1 MKSTAAKTDQNN
13 NIDKFFKNQDENEI
27 NNDDLGSEKPKSAR
41 GTIGIDIQEHEL
53 DNIKNL
59 AKKRS
64 DTEEMMEGLGCK
76 ASGESSKNSKRSN
89 MN

>member
-1 MKSTAAKTDQNN
+1 MKSTAAKTDQNDD
-13 NIDKFFKNQDENEI
+13 IDKFFKNQEDNEI
-27 NNDDLGSEKPKSAR
+27 NDDPEKPKSAR

-59 AKKRS
+59 ARKRL